1 MKSTA
6 SSSSP
11 TPSAAAATPSGEG
24 MKFRR
29 LGGSFQLVIENSEDI
44 ARVPEL
50 DPAHWAMT
58 SIRIDSMV
66 CDREFLTFMD
76 SDRNGKIRTDEVK
89 NAIRWMLSLLKDRS
103 GIDSGSAELKLSAV
117 NDSLPEGREILETMR
132 IVLLNLNLP
141 AADRITAEQIRD
153 SKKIM
158 ANSMQNGDGVI
169 PPSAIPNPDLSA
181 FAAEIMNLFGK
192 VQDITGADGIRL
204 EQLENFEKSAS
215 AYLAWLAEAEL
226 NASVIRP
233 FGNATDSVYA
243 AFQELRE
250 KIDDF
255 FLNCQTLEFCPP
267 NRGRCRT
274 ESNTFDPLDP
284 ATVNAFLEKALL
296 CEPNG
301 EGILK
306 LCSGEEVNPLWR
318 SKLAAFSRLL
328 APVYSLQAPNLLTQ
342 KEWEELKRL
351 LSPFGAWMGK
361 KNTTLFDKADPILL
375 KKRLED
381 GGPTAKLR
389 EMMENDKAVGKNIL
403 LCETVKKLLL
413 YQQNML
419 EFLNN
424 FVCMHHLFD
433 PRVKSMLQAG
443 RLVMDGRHFTLVTL
457 VGNSAEHKSIAKN
470 SDICVMYI
478 TVTTGEPDK
487 LRSMSLSVAVTSGH
501 MRNLFI
507 GKSGVFFTP
516 DGVVWD
522 AKVTDFIQQ
531 PVSISEAMS
540 TPFYRFGDFIGKQA
554 DKFFT
559 ARSKNFEK
567 EVETQFQS
575 TALPGG
581 TAAAAAP
588 PKAAPQQT
596 PALSGSMVLMGG
608 GVGIAAIGSA
618 FALIANM
625 LQNISLWKI
634 LAIFLGILLVFGGP
648 VVFVSLVKLYHRNL
662 SLFLEANGYALNRK
676 MRLSRKMGAFFT
688 YVPSLP
694 ELRLICPE
702 KIVNMLAAGIQERE
716 KTAKRKRRLIL
727 LILLLFLAG
736 FFLGMWIFSRL
747 AMV

>member
-1 MKSTA
+1 MSTPA
-6 SSSSP
+6 CSP
-11 TPSAAAATPSGEG
+11 LLPILSPSGEG

-66 CDREFLTFMD
+66 CDKEFLTLMD

-103 GIDSGSAELKLSAV
+103 GIDSGSAELKLSAID
-117 NDSLPEGREILETMR
+117 DSLPEGREILETMR
-132 IVLLNLNLP
+132 IVLHNLNLP
-141 AADRITAEQIRD
+141 AAGSITADQIRD
-153 SKKIM
+153 SRKIM

-169 PPSAIPNPDLSA
+169 PPSAIPDPDLSA
-181 FAAEIMNLFGK
+181 FATEIMNLFGK
-192 VQDITGADGIRL
+192 VQDITGADGICL

-215 AYLAWLAEAEL
+215 AYLAWLAEAEQ

-233 FGNATDSVYA
+233 FGNATDSIYA

-255 FLNCQTLEFCPP
+255 FLNCRTLEFCPP
-267 NRGRCRT
+267 DRGRCRT

-306 LCSGEEVNPLWR
+306 LCSGKEVNPLWR
-318 SKLAAFSRLL
+318 DKLTAFSRLL
-328 APVYSLQAPNLLTQ
+328 APVYSLQTSDLLTR

-351 LSPFGAWMGK
+351 LAPFGAWKEK
-361 KNTTLFDKADPILL
+361 KNTALFDKSDLLLL
-375 KKRLED
+375 KKRLKD
-381 GGPTAKLR
+381 GSSAKLR
-389 EMMENDKAVGKNIL
+389 EMMDNDKAVGKNIQ

-433 PRVKSMLQAG
+433 PRGQSMLQAG

-457 VGNSAEHKSIAKN
+457 VGNPSEHKSIAKN

-487 LRSMSLSVAVTSGH
+487 LRSMSLAVAVTSGH

-567 EVETQFQS
+567 EIETQFQS

-588 PKAAPQQT
+588 PQKPPMQT

-634 LAIFLGILLVFGGP
+634 LAIFFGILLVFGGP

-662 SLFLEANGYALNRK
+662 SLFLEANGYALNRQ

-702 KIVNMLAAGIQERE
+702 KIVNMLASGIQERE